1 MAKSKKTY
9 SEALEELDQL
19 LQKLEKNEVP
29 LEDLTNIVKQ
39 ATELIHFCQNQLF
52 ETDAEIQKFFE
63 SLSK

>member
-19 LQKLEKNEVP
+19 LQKLEKNEIP

-39 ATELIHFCQNQLF
+39 ATELIQFCQNQLF
-52 ETDAEIQKFFE
+52 ETDAEIQKLFE
-63 SLSK
+63 RFSK